1 MHFNITFEELCPVLP
16 HLYRTD
22 WLPPW
27 QRMATLYPEGRSY
40 PYHRGMITPN
50 PFSFR
55 NIYSAIIAWL
65 SHRLR
70 IFSDFNIKAA
80 FCQFFN
86 NGFHLPF
93 FIKIV
98 FICCEKYKSQ
108 HIFITFYNIVLTVK
122 TPLSQCGSSLQAWRR
137 KTYRQSCRA
146 VGWRDWYFRK
156 RRTAH

>member
-1 MHFNITFEELCPVLP
+1 
-16 HLYRTD
+16 
-22 WLPPW
+22 
-27 QRMATLYPEGRSY
+27 MATLYPEGCSY

-122 TPLSQCGSSLQAWRR
+122 TPFIYEFFSRSDILYIPAFLSFIYTAAFNAPTA
-137 KTYRQSCRA
+137 KTVLERA
-146 VGWRDWYFRK
+146 E
-156 RRTAH
+156 

>member
-1 MHFNITFEELCPVLP
+1 VHFDITRGTVS
-16 HLYRTD
+16 YST
-22 WLPPW
+22 
-27 QRMATLYPEGRSY
+27 TLE
-40 PYHRGMITPN
+40 PN
-50 PFSFR
+50 GLVTALTANGYAVPGGDSCSLVIAVMVNPNLFSFR

-70 IFSDFNIKAA
+70 IFSDFNIKVD
-80 FCQFFN
+80 FCPSFN

-122 TPLSQCGSSLQAWRR
+122 TLLKIFDKCICSR
-137 KTYRQSCRA
+137 
-146 VGWRDWYFRK
+146 FRVCI
-156 RRTAH
+156 

>member
-1 MHFNITFEELCPVLP
+1 
-16 HLYRTD
+16 
-22 WLPPW
+22 
-27 QRMATLYPEGRSY
+27 MATLYPEGRSY

-70 IFSDFNIKAA
+70 IFSDFNIKVA
-80 FCQFFN
+80 FGQFFN

-122 TPLSQCGSSLQAWRR
+122 TLLKIFDKCICSR
-137 KTYRQSCRA
+137 
-146 VGWRDWYFRK
+146 FRVCI
-156 RRTAH
+156 

>member
-1 MHFNITFEELCPVLP
+1 
-16 HLYRTD
+16 
-22 WLPPW
+22 
-27 QRMATLYPEGRSY
+27 MATLYPEGRSY

-122 TPLSQCGSSLQAWRR
+122 ALLSITMIPQKSNFNKRI
-137 KTYRQSCRA
+137 CRFFCKLR
-146 VGWRDWYFRK
+146 VLICHK
-156 RRTAH
+156 

>member
-1 MHFNITFEELCPVLP
+1 
-16 HLYRTD
+16 
-22 WLPPW
+22 
-27 QRMATLYPEGRSY
+27 MATLYPEGCSY

-108 HIFITFYNIVLTVK
+108 HIFITFYNIVLTVNPPFHSTLSSRFLHSRNIKNDISIFHKNTGMPIMVAAMTESSPAWERLNMPITIPGIISK
-122 TPLSQCGSSLQAWRR
+122 TIS
-137 KTYRQSCRA
+137 
-146 VGWRDWYFRK
+146 DI
-156 RRTAH
+156 